1 MQIDVSTDSHIDG
14 REKLTNYIQKTV
26 EAALERFSARIT
38 RVEVHLTD
46 ESGSREGNEDTRCV
60 MEVRLGGRPPVAVT
74 SQESSVDQAITTATH
89 KLKHLVENTL
99 GRESSLAGQ
108 RDHG

>member
-1 MQIDVSTDSHIDG
+1 MQIEVSTDSHIDG
-14 REKLTNYIQKTV
+14 REKLTNYVTGHV
-26 EAALERFSARIT
+26 ETALERFSARIT

-46 ESGSREGNEDTRCV
+46 ESGNRAGSEDSKCV
-60 MEVRLGGRPPVAVT
+60 MEVRMGGRPPIAVT
-74 SQESSVDQAITTATH
+74 SQESSLDQAITAATH

-108 RDHG
+108 RDH